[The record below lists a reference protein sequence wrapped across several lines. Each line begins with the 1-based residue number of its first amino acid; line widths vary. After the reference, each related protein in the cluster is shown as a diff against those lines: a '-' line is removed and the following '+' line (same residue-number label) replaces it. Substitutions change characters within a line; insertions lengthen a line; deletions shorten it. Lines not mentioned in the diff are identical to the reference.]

1 MPTVCLEREF
11 LQSEAR
17 GEVSAHLQRGGGSC
31 CRLNTVAYL
40 HHSVETPWRNYLS
53 SETLPHGQILA
64 HYIEKFTPIHTH
76 PNMKALVRI
85 LVLTLAASTALAEDC
100 DDAHSGCGSWAE
112 SGECSKN
119 EAFMKISCGESCGF
133 CTPPPML
140 EKSDDPLLGDERVVM
155 QISWSDTSKGEMS
168 WGEIVLGFYPTIAPV
183 TVAHILRLVRMGG
196 YNPNEIFRVDKGFV
210 AQLQGVDGGRR
221 APMNKALRE
230 IAIKTVPDEF
240 NIEVRHKKGMLSMG
254 KFEAPDTGTSSFSM
268 LLGDAPFLDNKYTI
282 FGRVVKGDAVLK
294 RLEQVETVREGIF
307 VKPKVRVEVV
317 SAVVMYAD
325 GRGGLVLDD
334 SERRKVEL

>member
-1 MPTVCLEREF
+1 ME
-11 LQSEAR
+11 
-17 GEVSAHLQRGGGSC
+17 
-31 CRLNTVAYL
+31 
-40 HHSVETPWRNYLS
+40 
-53 SETLPHGQILA
+53 
-64 HYIEKFTPIHTH
+64 
-76 PNMKALVRI
+76 KALLRI

-196 YNPNEIFRVDKGFV
+196 YNTNEIFRVDKGFV

-230 IAIKTVPDEF
+230 VAIKTVPDEF